1 MTTIGNRI
9 VLARKNLGIL
19 QETFAQFLDITQE
32 QVENIEQNKK
42 QPEVDLLVK
51 IAKTLNVDLQ
61 WLITGEMDNA
71 LKRPA
76 GNLSSSKINQKLF
89 QESVTVILTLV
100 EKYKLKYTP
109 EEIAKISTTLYKF
122 SLKEKSEDKREKF
135 IQDKI
140 LKGVSEQI
148 DQIAKKAK
156 TTKKP
161 EKKR

>member
-76 GNLSSSKINQKLF
+76 GNLSSSKINQNLF
-89 QESVTVILTLV
+89 QEAVVVVLTLGVV
-100 EKYKLKYTP
+100 EANVLCS
-109 EEIAKISTTLYKF
+109 AK
-122 SLKEKSEDKREKF
+122 
-135 IQDKI
+135 
-140 LKGVSEQI
+140 
-148 DQIAKKAK
+148 
-156 TTKKP
+156 
-161 EKKR
+161 